1 MKRFVDLAQ
10 FERDEVLSLLELAR
24 RLETQPEPHALAG
37 KILGLVFFNPSLRTL
52 ASFQSGMARLGG
64 SSFVITP
71 GQGTWQLETRLGAV
85 MNGAAAEHV
94 REGIPVLA
102 SYCDALGIRA
112 FADGKDLRND
122 LAETS
127 FNAMAELVDKPFIN
141 LESAMNHPCQALA
154 DWKTLDDF
162 GVARHGKFVL
172 SWVYHPRAL
181 PLAVPS
187 AAVHMAAMR
196 GMKVVVLRPEG
207 YALPAE
213 VMEKARRAAA
223 MSGGSVE
230 ETTDR
235 AEALEGAQVIY
246 AKEWGSTT
254 YYGDPE
260 GDARLRSG
268 LLDWC
273 VRKEWFDQ
281 TAQDCRLMHCLPVR
295 RNTAVA
301 DDVLDGPRS
310 IVQREAFNR
319 LVAQMAVLYRMLKN

>member
-1 MKRFVDLAQ
+1 M
-10 FERDEVLSLLELAR
+10 
-24 RLETQPEPHALAG
+24 
-37 KILGLVFFNPSLRTL
+37 
-52 ASFQSGMARLGG
+52 
-64 SSFVITP
+64 
-71 GQGTWQLETRLGAV
+71 
-85 MNGAAAEHV
+85 
-94 REGIPVLA
+94 
-102 SYCDALGIRA
+102 
-112 FADGKDLRND
+112 
-122 LAETS
+122 
-127 FNAMAELVDKPFIN
+127 
-141 LESAMNHPCQALA
+141 
-154 DWKTLDDF
+154 
-162 GVARHGKFVL
+162 L

-187 AAVHMAAMR
+187 ATVHMAAMR

-207 YALPAE
+207 YALPPE

-223 MSGGSVE
+223 ASGGSVE

-235 AEALEGAQVIY
+235 AEALDGAQVIY

-268 LLDWC
+268 LMNWC
-273 VRKEWFDQ
+273 VRNDWFDR